1 MKFITDKGS
10 DGKEKEKVIGIAFK
24 DIWGSGRGAENL
36 KGEDK
41 GSAEVWFDRVGE
53 L

>member
-10 DGKEKEKVIGIAFK
+10 DGKEKVIGIAIK
-24 DIWGSGRGAENL
+24 DIWGSGGGAGIL

-41 GSAEVWFDRVGE
+41 GSAEVWFDRIGE